1 MELEWHTKEVIV
13 LYMECEGCGQK
24 GCHVEENRGQRVISD
39 RQKWC
44 GCWKRRKTE
53 AVHPKKRKAQQSS
66 TWAGIPE
73 GTAKEKDRQRE
84 VR

>member
-1 MELEWHTKEVIV
+1 
-13 LYMECEGCGQK
+13 MECEGCGQK

-53 AVHPKKRKAQQSS
+53 AVHPKKRKAQQS
-66 TWAGIPE
+66 
-73 GTAKEKDRQRE
+73 GT
-84 VR
+84 